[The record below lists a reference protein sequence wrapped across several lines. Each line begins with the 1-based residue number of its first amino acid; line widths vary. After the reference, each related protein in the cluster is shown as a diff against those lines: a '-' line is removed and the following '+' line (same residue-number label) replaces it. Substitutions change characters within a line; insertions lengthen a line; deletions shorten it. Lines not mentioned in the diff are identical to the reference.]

1 MNLRRDV
8 ILHHLFVA
16 AVLLLVSLAAISA
29 ERYLPE
35 ANEIFTTDKDGV
47 KRIMLPP
54 VPVDRNGKRVV
65 AKAKPLAAAV
75 YLYMIQTFDGLIEC
89 SEPAIEQGACRPSSI
104 GNYVSYRTW
113 VVRRSGKWLHC
124 AGPAKDAKCW
134 APPAQ
139 NGNTTPMSW
148 DVFHTKM

>member
-35 ANEIFTTDKDGV
+35 GNEIFYIDKEGV

-54 VPVDRNGKRVV
+54 PLIDRTGKRVV
-65 AKAKPLAAAV
+65 PKAKPLDKAV

-124 AGPAKDAKCW
+124 DGPSRQAKCW

-139 NGNTTPMSW
+139 NNHTTPMSW

>member
-1 MNLRRDV
+1 MNRWREL
-8 ILHHLFVA
+8 IAYQLIA
-16 AVLLLVSLAAISA
+16 ATVLLLLSLAAISA

-75 YLYMIQTFDGLIEC
+75 YLYMIQTFDGLVEC

-104 GNYVSYRTW
+104 GSYVSYRTW

-124 AGPAKDAKCW
+124 DGPGRQAKCW

-139 NGNTTPMSW
+139 NEHTTPMSW